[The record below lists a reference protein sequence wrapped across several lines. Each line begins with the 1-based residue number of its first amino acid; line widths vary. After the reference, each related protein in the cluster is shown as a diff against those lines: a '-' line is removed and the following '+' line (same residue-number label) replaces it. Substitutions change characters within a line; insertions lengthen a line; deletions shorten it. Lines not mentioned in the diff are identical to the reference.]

1 MREFLE
7 DGKTGLIVK
16 QNLGE
21 GIASALDKLINL
33 SMLNS
38 EELRANCREWV
49 QTLNW
54 QTVVEKHLEL
64 YQESLTLKD
73 PFSGE

>member
-21 GIASALDKLINL
+21 GIASALNELIHL
-33 SMLNS
+33 SFTNP
-38 EELRANCREWV
+38 EELQANCRKLV
-49 QTLNW
+49 HTLNW
-54 QTVVEKHLEL
+54 QAVVEKHLEL
-64 YQESLTLKD
+64 YQESLT
-73 PFSGE
+73 